1 MNDIYRS
8 KIVHLRKGNSL
19 QNLQTL
25 QGAFMDKDSPL
36 IDSMYKLINL
46 TKLKMSFLLNLL
58 QQEVLV
64 EGLVKLT
71 LLESLKIK
79 SIDEMA
85 SRLLDDPM
93 PELEKLHNLKLLSFY
108 SSSYVKRSMV
118 CSKLGFPQLLIL
130 KFWMLPELDEWN
142 VEEQALQN
150 LQ

>member
-1 MNDIYRS
+1 MEHTNIRTLPSSIWKLQKLQILYMNDIYRS

-25 QGAFMDKDSPL
+25 QGAFVDKDSPL

-46 TKLKMSFLLNLL
+46 TKLKMSFQLNLL

-79 SIDEMA
+79 SIDEMGQPRDLKVNYLSHLENL
-85 SRLLDDPM
+85 SRLYLFGK
-93 PELEKLHNLKLLSFY
+93 LENLSTIRTLHY
-108 SSSYVKRSMV
+108 QR
-118 CSKLGFPQLLIL
+118 LGF
-130 KFWMLPELDEWN
+130 
-142 VEEQALQN
+142 
-150 LQ
+150 

>member
-1 MNDIYRS
+1 MEHTNIRTLPSSIWKLQKLQKLYMNDIYRS

-25 QGAFMDKDSPL
+25 QGAFVDKDSPL

-46 TKLKMSFLLNLL
+46 TKLKMSFQLNLL

-79 SIDEMA
+79 SIDEMGQPRDLKVNYLSHLENL
-85 SRLLDDPM
+85 SRLYLFGK
-93 PELEKLHNLKLLSFY
+93 LENLSTIRTLHY
-108 SSSYVKRSMV
+108 QR
-118 CSKLGFPQLLIL
+118 LGF
-130 KFWMLPELDEWN
+130 
-142 VEEQALQN
+142 
-150 LQ
+150 

>member
-25 QGAFMDKDSPL
+25 QGAFVDKDSPL

-46 TKLKMSFLLNLL
+46 TKLKMSFQLNLL

-79 SIDEMA
+79 SIDEMGQPRDLKVNYLSHLENL
-85 SRLLDDPM
+85 SRLYLFGK
-93 PELEKLHNLKLLSFY
+93 LENLSTIRTLHY
-108 SSSYVKRSMV
+108 QR
-118 CSKLGFPQLLIL
+118 LGF
-130 KFWMLPELDEWN
+130 
-142 VEEQALQN
+142 
-150 LQ
+150 

>member
-1 MNDIYRS
+1 MEHTNIRTLPSSIWKLQKLQKLYMNDIYRS

-25 QGAFMDKDSPL
+25 QGAFVDKDSPL

-46 TKLKMSFLLNLL
+46 TKLKMSFQLNLL

-79 SIDEMA
+79 SIDEMGQPRDLKVNYLSHLENL
-85 SRLLDDPM
+85 SRLYLFGK
-93 PELEKLHNLKLLSFY
+93 LENLSTIRTLHY
-108 SSSYVKRSMV
+108 
-118 CSKLGFPQLLIL
+118 
-130 KFWMLPELDEWN
+130 
-142 VEEQALQN
+142 
-150 LQ
+150 

>member
-25 QGAFMDKDSPL
+25 QGAFVDKDSPL

-46 TKLKMSFLLNLL
+46 TKLKMSFQLNLL

-64 EGLVKLT
+64 EGLVKLA

-79 SIDEMA
+79 SIDEMGQPRDLKVNYLSHLENL
-85 SRLLDDPM
+85 SRLYLFGK
-93 PELEKLHNLKLLSFY
+93 LENLSTIRTLHY
-108 SSSYVKRSMV
+108 QR
-118 CSKLGFPQLLIL
+118 LGF
-130 KFWMLPELDEWN
+130 
-142 VEEQALQN
+142 
-150 LQ
+150 